1 MDNVF
6 CNLKNLAYLITKKN
20 ERDSIKSENSETL
33 PASLN
38 AYSEKIINELIKK
51 FLKIKKKFENFNFAE
66 SFNKDEEVVLAPNQQ
81 DRVDLESNLNENI
94 SKSRNFIYLISNKI
108 NFFLILL
115 KFFIDEVYIGNLITL
130 KCGHN
135 GFYSHDERN
144 LIKEFL
150 SKNNFIL

>member
-66 SFNKDEEVVLAPNQQ
+66 SFNKDKEVVLAPNQQ

-94 SKSRNFIYLISNKI
+94 SKSKNLIYLISYKI
-108 NFFLILL
+108 NF
-115 KFFIDEVYIGNLITL
+115 
-130 KCGHN
+130 C
-135 GFYSHDERN
+135 S
-144 LIKEFL
+144 
-150 SKNNFIL
+150 